1 MVICV
6 SRDCMK
12 TTYCLVLSILYFGS
26 LMHTDIHDISYLYL
40 GLLSYLPFCSSK
52 FVNKEVENSNE
63 MLIKSVRE
71 LKRFPHLDG
80 GFTSQYA
87 PVGWEFAK
95 ICNDVKSN
103 PHLGP
108 GWGGGVGV
116 SIDKCIIP
124 NEQSTFSS
132 QARRHNTFPLNQLSL
147 AFTARSPIIFLRK
160 SDLINLRANTIRINI
175 RPKHL

>member
-1 MVICV
+1 
-6 SRDCMK
+6 
-12 TTYCLVLSILYFGS
+12 
-26 LMHTDIHDISYLYL
+26 MHTSIYDISYLYL

-71 LKRFPHLDG
+71 SKRSPHLHG

-108 GWGGGVGV
+108 GWGGGGVGV
-116 SIDKCIIP
+116 SIDKCIT
-124 NEQSTFSS
+124 E
-132 QARRHNTFPLNQLSL
+132 
-147 AFTARSPIIFLRK
+147 
-160 SDLINLRANTIRINI
+160 
-175 RPKHL
+175 

>member
-1 MVICV
+1 M
-6 SRDCMK
+6 
-12 TTYCLVLSILYFGS
+12 VLSILYFGS
-26 LMHTDIHDISYLYL
+26 LMHTGIHDISYLYL
-40 GLLSYLPFCSSK
+40 GLLSYLPFCSRK

-71 LKRFPHLDG
+71 SKRSPHLHG

-108 GWGGGVGV
+108 GWGRGF
-116 SIDKCIIP
+116 
-124 NEQSTFSS
+124 N
-132 QARRHNTFPLNQLSL
+132 
-147 AFTARSPIIFLRK
+147 
-160 SDLINLRANTIRINI
+160 
-175 RPKHL
+175 

>member
-1 MVICV
+1 M
-6 SRDCMK
+6 
-12 TTYCLVLSILYFGS
+12 L
-26 LMHTDIHDISYLYL
+26 YLYL
-40 GLLSYLPFCSSK
+40 GLLSYFPFCYNK

-71 LKRFPHLDG
+71 LKRFPHLGG

-108 GWGGGVGV
+108 GLGVGGGGGVGV
-116 SIDKCIIP
+116 SINNCIR
-124 NEQSTFSS
+124 SS
-132 QARRHNTFPLNQLSL
+132 FLGLRFRNT
-147 AFTARSPIIFLRK
+147 R
-160 SDLINLRANTIRINI
+160 
-175 RPKHL
+175 

>member
-1 MVICV
+1 
-6 SRDCMK
+6 
-12 TTYCLVLSILYFGS
+12 
-26 LMHTDIHDISYLYL
+26 MHTGIHDISYLYL

-71 LKRFPHLDG
+71 LKRFPHLGG

-103 PHLGP
+103 PHLGR
-108 GWGGGVGV
+108 GWGGSG
-116 SIDKCIIP
+116 
-124 NEQSTFSS
+124 F
-132 QARRHNTFPLNQLSL
+132 QLIS
-147 AFTARSPIIFLRK
+147 A
-160 SDLINLRANTIRINI
+160 
-175 RPKHL
+175 

>member
-1 MVICV
+1 MYT
-6 SRDCMK
+6 S
-12 TTYCLVLSILYFGS
+12 
-26 LMHTDIHDISYLYL
+26 IHDISYLYL

-71 LKRFPHLDG
+71 LKRFPHQDG
-80 GFTSQYA
+80 GLTSQYA

-108 GWGGGVGV
+108 GWGWLGFQFF
-116 SIDKCIIP
+116 IDECI
-124 NEQSTFSS
+124 SFKVVCY
-132 QARRHNTFPLNQLSL
+132 LNNLSVY
-147 AFTARSPIIFLRK
+147 
-160 SDLINLRANTIRINI
+160 
-175 RPKHL
+175 

>member
-1 MVICV
+1 MCWP
-6 SRDCMK
+6 SRK
-12 TTYCLVLSILYFGS
+12 GGLGWGVVLPILYFGS
-26 LMHTDIHDISYLYL
+26 LMHTGIHDISYLYL

-71 LKRFPHLDG
+71 LKRFPHLGG

-108 GWGGGVGV
+108 GWGGGGGG
-116 SIDKCIIP
+116 SG
-124 NEQSTFSS
+124 F
-132 QARRHNTFPLNQLSL
+132 QLIS
-147 AFTARSPIIFLRK
+147 A
-160 SDLINLRANTIRINI
+160 LIALRAATIYYLLTLANY
-175 RPKHL
+175 

>member
-1 MVICV
+1 MGRGHYVYLIIV
-6 SRDCMK
+6 K
-12 TTYCLVLSILYFGS
+12 YLL
-26 LMHTDIHDISYLYL
+26 YLYL
-40 GLLSYLPFCSSK
+40 GLLPYLPFCSSK

-71 LKRFPHLDG
+71 LKRFPHLGG

-108 GWGGGVGV
+108 GSGGVGV
-116 SIDKCIIP
+116 SIDKCII
-124 NEQSTFSS
+124 S
-132 QARRHNTFPLNQLSL
+132 AIL
-147 AFTARSPIIFLRK
+147 
-160 SDLINLRANTIRINI
+160 
-175 RPKHL
+175 

>member
-1 MVICV
+1 MGRGHYVYLIIV
-6 SRDCMK
+6 K
-12 TTYCLVLSILYFGS
+12 YLL
-26 LMHTDIHDISYLYL
+26 YLYL

-71 LKRFPHLDG
+71 LKRFPHLGG

-87 PVGWEFAK
+87 PVCWEFAK

-108 GWGGGVGV
+108 GWGGGGVGV
-116 SIDKCIIP
+116 SIDKCIISSIRTTMVFSYSKVLP
-124 NEQSTFSS
+124 NPWEKTASATIIVYQ
-132 QARRHNTFPLNQLSL
+132 SL
-147 AFTARSPIIFLRK
+147 A
-160 SDLINLRANTIRINI
+160 
-175 RPKHL
+175 

>member
-1 MVICV
+1 
-6 SRDCMK
+6 
-12 TTYCLVLSILYFGS
+12 
-26 LMHTDIHDISYLYL
+26 MHTGIHHI
-40 GLLSYLPFCSSK
+40 SYLPFCSSK

-71 LKRFPHLDG
+71 LKRFPHLGG

-108 GWGGGVGV
+108 GGGGVGV
-116 SIDKCIIP
+116 SIDKCII
-124 NEQSTFSS
+124 STD
-132 QARRHNTFPLNQLSL
+132 NLL
-147 AFTARSPIIFLRK
+147 AFMYM
-160 SDLINLRANTIRINI
+160 
-175 RPKHL
+175 

>member
-1 MVICV
+1 M
-6 SRDCMK
+6 
-12 TTYCLVLSILYFGS
+12 L
-26 LMHTDIHDISYLYL
+26 YLYL
-40 GLLSYLPFCSSK
+40 GLLSSLPFCCSK

-71 LKRFPHLDG
+71 LKRFPHLRG

-103 PHLGP
+103 PHIGP

-116 SIDKCIIP
+116 SIDKCSKRVKIFRDSHDPKKVIKLTY
-124 NEQSTFSS
+124 QSKLGDF
-132 QARRHNTFPLNQLSL
+132 
-147 AFTARSPIIFLRK
+147 
-160 SDLINLRANTIRINI
+160 
-175 RPKHL
+175 

>member
-1 MVICV
+1 MV
-6 SRDCMK
+6 
-12 TTYCLVLSILYFGS
+12 LPILYFGS
-26 LMHTDIHDISYLYL
+26 LMHTGIHDISYLYL

-71 LKRFPHLDG
+71 LKRFPHLGG

-108 GWGGGVGV
+108 GWGGVGV
-116 SIDKCIIP
+116 SIDKCTRALKFGQEKIYLV
-124 NEQSTFSS
+124 
-132 QARRHNTFPLNQLSL
+132 LNMTKDS
-147 AFTARSPIIFLRK
+147 
-160 SDLINLRANTIRINI
+160 
-175 RPKHL
+175 